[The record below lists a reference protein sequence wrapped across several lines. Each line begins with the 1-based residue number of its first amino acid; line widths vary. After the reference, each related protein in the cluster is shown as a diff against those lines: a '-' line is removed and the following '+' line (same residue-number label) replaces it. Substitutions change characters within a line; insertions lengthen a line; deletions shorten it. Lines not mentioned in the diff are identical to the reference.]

1 MLSRL
6 LRSWVG
12 VALIV
17 LVVCVVGGALWLF
30 LRPNEPAHSLAAIR
44 KQGVIV
50 VGVRA
55 GVAPF
60 SFLDKDKRF
69 SGFEPDIARAL
80 AKAIGA
86 KPKFVAVD
94 SSTAIAYLK
103 QGVVDMVLMPRNGP
117 VSRDPAIRSIEPGY
131 YASGLNVL
139 ALEGE
144 APKSWD
150 DLKGAPVCGLRSAQS
165 TRQVVDE
172 LGGNFLPFA
181 DEKTALQALSADRCT
196 VFISDEVALAAAL
209 AAAPEKSHLV
219 MPFDTIDV
227 VPWTI
232 AVRAADKD
240 LGDLIHKKLVA
251 YHKDGFLIDQAKTW
265 NLPQSPYL
273 EVTHQR
279 LASKQG
285 GPPPAADADGG
296 NPVAQ

>member
-17 LVVCVVGGALWLF
+17 VLACIVGGGLWLF
-30 LRPNEPAHSLAAIR
+30 YRQPPAHSLAALR
-44 KQGVIV
+44 SDGVIA
-50 VGVRA
+50 VGVRV

-80 AKAIGA
+80 AKAMGV

-94 SSTAIAYLK
+94 STNALGYLK
-103 QGVVDMVLMPRNGP
+103 QGVVDMVLLPRGGP
-117 VSRDPAIRSIEPGY
+117 DEHDPAIRSIDPGY

-139 ALEGE
+139 ALKDE
-144 APKSWD
+144 APKSWN
-150 DLKGAPVCGLRSAQS
+150 DLKGEPVCGLQSAQA

-181 DEKTALQALSADRCT
+181 DEKTALQALSAERC
-196 VFISDEVALAAAL
+196 VAFISDEVALAAAL
-209 AAAPEKSHLV
+209 HTSSNESHLV

-227 VPWTI
+227 TPWTV
-232 AVRAADKD
+232 AVRTDDKA
-240 LGDLIHKKLVA
+240 LGDFVHQKLVA
-251 YHKDGFLIDQAKTW
+251 YHKSGFLIQQAKTW
-265 NLPQSPYL
+265 NLPESPYL
-273 EVTHQR
+273 EVTHQN
-279 LASKQG
+279 LAARE
-285 GPPPAADADGG
+285 PAPAPAGTEG
-296 NPVAQ
+296 EAQPTAQ